1 MTGAIA
7 VNARSIH
14 HPQTGVGR
22 YTREVT
28 TRLGDRVQ
36 LVSNEST
43 AQGLPGHFWE
53 QIVLPSKLG
62 RTQLLWSPANTG
74 PLTVTRQVLT
84 IHDLSPLDEPDGFKL
99 QFRIWYRILLPLLVN
114 RVRKVITDS
123 EFSRHRVIE
132 RLGVHAGKVITIPCG
147 VDKSHFYP
155 RPVTEVADVKDR
167 YGLPETYLLTVG
179 TLEHRKNLWR
189 LFRAWERSIPKIGET
204 ALVVVGQSGRP
215 FRSLRFNHIPDRVLF
230 VPSVNEPDLP
240 SLYSGALA
248 LVIPSLYEGFGL
260 PVVEAMACGIPVIAS
275 RTGALPEVVSDA
287 GRLVDPYEVDD
298 ISQAIIQMITDS
310 ALREDYASKG
320 LSRAASFSW
329 DQTSARIEALL
340 EQVSSES

>member
-14 HPQTGVGR
+14 HPLTGVGR

-36 LVSNEST
+36 LVSNESA

-53 QIVLPSKLG
+53 QVLLPRKLD

-74 PLTVTRQVLT
+74 PLTLTRQVLT
-84 IHDLSPLDEPDGFKL
+84 IHDLSPLDEPHGFKF
-99 QFRIWYRILLPLLVN
+99 QFRIWYRILLPLLAN

-123 EFSRHRVIE
+123 EFSRQRIIE
-132 RLGVHAGKVITIPCG
+132 RLGVPAGKVVTIPCG
-147 VDKSHFYP
+147 VNKSHFYP
-155 RPVTEVADVKDR
+155 RAVIEIAAVKDR

-179 TLEHRKNLWR
+179 TLEHRKNLDR
-189 LFRAWERSIPKIGET
+189 LFHAWERITPKIKDT

-215 FRSLRFNHIPDRVLF
+215 FRKLRLDHLPERVLF
-230 VPSVNEPDLP
+230 IPHVSEPDLP
-240 SLYSGALA
+240 SLYSGALS

-275 RTGALPEVVSDA
+275 RSGALPEVISEA

-298 ISQAIIQMITDS
+298 ISQAITQMIADS

-320 LSRAASFSW
+320 LSRAAAFSW
-329 DQTSARIEALL
+329 DRTAAQIEAVLA
-340 EQVSSES
+340 QVSSGT